1 MPDLTIT
8 SYFQEKKVDP
18 LRYPVSQIEEDTD
31 FLQIKVV
38 KYQAPGF
45 EGSQFEQPTSSNTVA
60 ENIETPIA
68 TIFLPIPENIQD
80 SNAVNWGEDS
90 LNGLAARGI
99 GLSAAA
105 IGSNEGFVETAAG
118 FLTGAGAFA
127 EDLTGIS
134 AGIRN
139 SFIAA
144 KAVGQ
149 FTNVNAQGVVTRQTG
164 QIVNPNMELL
174 FNNVTLRSFN
184 FQFDLAPRDKT
195 ESIVIKNIIRIFKRS
210 MNAKKNGTGSSNIE
224 DESRGLFISSPDV
237 FQLSYKT
244 GGNDHKFLNKFK
256 PMALLNMA
264 VNYTGSGTYATY
276 DDTTPVHMQL
286 SLQFQELNPIY
297 AEDYNTL
304 TEEDGVGF

>member
-1 MPDLTIT
+1 MAVE
-8 SYFQEKKVDP
+8 Y
-18 LRYPVSQIEEDTD
+18 RYPNAQIKEDTD

-45 EGSQFEQPTSSNTVA
+45 SGNRFAQQTSSDA
-60 ENIETPIA
+60 LAANIETSIA

-80 SNAVNWGEDS
+80 SNAVNWGADS
-90 LNGLAARGI
+90 LNGLTARGI
-99 GLSAAA
+99 GSAAGV
-105 IGSNEGFVETAAG
+105 IGDNGSFINTIQEGGAAAARLVG
-118 FLTGAGAFA
+118 EAM
-127 EDLTGIS
+127 GINDN
-134 AGIRN
+134 IRN

-144 KAVGQ
+144 KAVGA

-164 QIVNPNMELL
+164 QVLNPNMELL

-184 FQFDLAPRDKT
+184 FQFDLAPRDKK
-195 ESIVIKNIIRIFKRS
+195 ESETIKGMLRLFKRS
-210 MNAKKNGTGSSNIE
+210 MNAKKTGTEGAK
-224 DESRGLFISSPDV
+224 GLFIASPDI

-244 GGNDHKFLNKFK
+244 GGEDHKFLNRFK

-286 SLQFQELNPIY
+286 SLQFQELNPVY
-297 AEDYNTL
+297 AEEYDK
-304 TEEDGVGF
+304 EEGLLGVGF

>member
-1 MPDLTIT
+1 M
-8 SYFQEKKVDP
+8 SAAQ
-18 LRYPVSQIEEDTD
+18 LRYPNAQIEDETD
-31 FLQIKVV
+31 FLEIKVV
-38 KYQAPGF
+38 KYQAPGLNTGGDENTNTGF
-45 EGSQFEQPTSSNTVA
+45 LQKTSSDFLA
-60 ENIETPIA
+60 PNIETPIR

-80 SNAVNWGEDS
+80 SNAVNWGADS

-99 GLSAAA
+99 GRSMGVIGDNGNLFDAAKRIATEAAA
-105 IGSNEGFVETAAG
+105 FAG
-118 FLTGAGAFA
+118 
-127 EDLTGIS
+127 DLTGIS
-134 AGIRN
+134 AEIRN

-144 KAVGQ
+144 KAVGA
-149 FTNVNAQGVVTRQTG
+149 FTNVSAQGVVTRQTG
-164 QIVNPNMELL
+164 QVLNPNMELL

-195 ESIVIKNIIRIFKRS
+195 ESIVVKNIIRIFKKS
-210 MNAKKNGTGSSNIE
+210 MNAKKFGTGGTGGTE
-224 DESRGLFISSPDV
+224 GSRGLFISSPDV

>member
-1 MPDLTIT
+1 MAVE
-8 SYFQEKKVDP
+8 Y
-18 LRYPVSQIEEDTD
+18 RYPNAQIKDDTD

-45 EGSQFEQPTSSNTVA
+45 IASQFQQPTSSEKLAN
-60 ENIETPIA
+60 NIETPIA

-80 SNAVNWGEDS
+80 SNAVNWGDDS
-90 LNGLAARGI
+90 LNGLAARAI

-105 IGSNEGFVETAAG
+105 IGSDKGVLGTAKE
-118 FLTGAGAFA
+118 FFTGAGNAA
-127 EDLTGIS
+127 VDAMGINDN
-134 AGIRN
+134 IRN

-144 KAVGQ
+144 KAVGA
-149 FTNVNAQGVVTRQTG
+149 FTNVNAQGVISRQTG
-164 QIVNPNMELL
+164 QVLNPNMELL

-184 FQFDLAPRDKT
+184 FQFDLAPRDKK
-195 ESIVIKNIIRIFKRS
+195 ESETIKSMLRLFKKR
-210 MNAKKNGTGSSNIE
+210 MNAKNTGSADLI
-224 DESRGLFISSPDV
+224 IASPDV

-244 GGNDHKFLNKFK
+244 GGEDHKFLNRFK

-286 SLQFQELNPIY
+286 SLQFQELNPVY
-297 AEDYNTL
+297 SEDYDK
-304 TEEDGVGF
+304 EEGKLGVGF

>member
-1 MPDLTIT
+1 MT
-8 SYFQEKKVDP
+8 VDP
-18 LRYPVSQIEEDTD
+18 LRYPIALIKDDTD
-31 FLQIKVV
+31 YLQIKVV

-45 EGSQFEQPTSSNTVA
+45 QLPTEDAGGNTNFLQPTSSDA
-60 ENIETPIA
+60 LAANIETPIA

-80 SNAVNWGEDS
+80 SNAVNWGDDS
-90 LNGLAARGI
+90 LNGLAAR
-99 GLSAAA
+99 A
-105 IGSNEGFVETAAG
+105 IGSTMGVIGDNGNLFDAAKRVATEAAD
-118 FLTGAGAFA
+118 FAG
-127 EDLTGIS
+127 DLTGIS

-144 KAVGQ
+144 KAVGA

-164 QIVNPNMELL
+164 QVLNPNMELL

-184 FQFDLAPRDKT
+184 FQFDLAPRNKD
-195 ESIVIKNIIRIFKRS
+195 ESRVIKNIIRTFKRS
-210 MNAKKNGTGSSNIE
+210 MNAKKNGSV
-224 DESRGLFISSPDV
+224 GLFISSPDV

-244 GGNDHKFLNKFK
+244 GSNDHKFLNKFK

-286 SLQFQELNPIY
+286 SLQFQELNPVY
-297 AEDYNTL
+297 AEEYNEL

>member
-1 MPDLTIT
+1 MAVE
-8 SYFQEKKVDP
+8 Y
-18 LRYPVSQIEEDTD
+18 RYPNAQIKEDTD

-45 EGSQFEQPTSSNTVA
+45 RGNRFAQQTSSDA
-60 ENIETPIA
+60 LAANIETPIA

-80 SNAVNWGEDS
+80 SNAVNWGDDS

-105 IGSNEGFVETAAG
+105 IGSDKDFVKTAKD
-118 FLTGAGAFA
+118 FFTGAGAFA

-144 KAVGQ
+144 KAVGA

-164 QIVNPNMELL
+164 QVLNPNMELL

-184 FQFDLAPRDKT
+184 FQFDLAPRDKK
-195 ESIVIKNIIRIFKRS
+195 ESETIKAMLRLFKRS
-210 MNAKKNGTGSSNIE
+210 MNAKKNGTEGAK
-224 DESRGLFISSPDV
+224 GLFIASPDV

-244 GGNDHKFLNKFK
+244 GGEDHKFLNRFK

-276 DDTTPVHMQL
+276 DDTTPVHMKL
-286 SLQFQELNPIY
+286 SLQFQELNPVY
-297 AEDYNTL
+297 AEEYDT
-304 TEEDGVGF
+304 TEEGKLGVGF

>member
-1 MPDLTIT
+1 MTAV
-8 SYFQEKKVDP
+8 Q
-18 LRYPVSQIEEDTD
+18 LRYPNAQIQNETD
-31 FLQIKVV
+31 FLEIKVV

-45 EGSQFEQPTSSNTVA
+45 NNASFIQNTSSDESA
-60 ENIETPIA
+60 ANIETPIA

-118 FLTGAGAFA
+118 FLTGAKAFA

-195 ESIVIKNIIRIFKRS
+195 ESIVVKKIIRIFKKS
-210 MNAKKNGTGSSNIE
+210 MNAKKNGTGSSNSE
-224 DESRGLFISSPDV
+224 DISRGLFISSPDV

-297 AEDYNTL
+297 AEDYDIL

>member
-1 MPDLTIT
+1 MAVE
-8 SYFQEKKVDP
+8 Y
-18 LRYPVSQIEEDTD
+18 RYPNAQIKEDTD

-45 EGSQFEQPTSSNTVA
+45 NSASFLQGTSSDA
-60 ENIETPIA
+60 LAANIETSIA

-80 SNAVNWGEDS
+80 SNAVNWGADS

-99 GLSAAA
+99 GVAADVISNNKGI
-105 IGSNEGFVETAAG
+105 IGTGKDFLNQTEG
-118 FLTGAGAFA
+118 FLTDVA
-127 EDLTGIS
+127 GIS
-134 AGIRN
+134 DNVRN

-144 KAVGQ
+144 KAVGA
-149 FTNVNAQGVVTRQTG
+149 FTNVNAQGIITRDNG
-164 QIVNPNMELL
+164 QVLNPNMELL

-184 FQFDLAPRDKT
+184 FQFDLAPRDKK
-195 ESIVIKNIIRIFKRS
+195 ESETIKGMLRLFKRS
-210 MNAKKNGTGSSNIE
+210 MNAKKNGSERTK
-224 DESRGLFISSPDV
+224 GLFIASPDI

-244 GGNDHKFLNKFK
+244 GGEDHKFLNRFK

-286 SLQFQELNPIY
+286 SLQFQELNPVY
-297 AEDYNTL
+297 AEEYDK
-304 TEEDGVGF
+304 EEGLLGVGF